1 MSSVQFASPAVY
13 EIGRNSLTQ
22 QLKTSDGFTGFG
34 VQVLLVQKS
43 LKKPHTVH
51 LPSMV
56 QRPYNNGTMVG
67 EANPSSGWF
76 AALLNER
83 LNERRRLLWQE
94 SAQPHVRPYRKVF
107 HGCEVF

>member
-1 MSSVQFASPAVY
+1 MISGVQIASPAVY

-22 QLKTSDGFTGFG
+22 QLKTTDGFPGFG

-67 EANPSSGWF
+67 EAIPFLAGFLS
-76 AALLNER
+76 
-83 LNERRRLLWQE
+83 
-94 SAQPHVRPYRKVF
+94 V
-107 HGCEVF
+107 